1 MDSFVLETS
10 SGKLCIMLYYKRPAT
25 DPCIRDEARLAAL
38 SARCVFLFSFP
49 NHRSLSKYPR
59 PLLYHVT
66 PHPRSR
72 SRSCLTKNLPS
83 PSSSSTII
91 FSKLLSSLREIDV
104 LRYVVS
110 NKLLTRHSIRNEG
123 CDVMVKNIK
132 ARARIVER
140 FLILKISR
148 LGLMAREGE
157 EETSSENVRPTVNTD
172 TRKMEGGSSEGRG
185 DDEEEDWTR
194 GVGADEKVAT

>member
-1 MDSFVLETS
+1 MCVSILVSKPSIPFQIS
-10 SGKLCIMLYYKRPAT
+10 SP
-25 DPCIRDEARLAAL
+25 PPL
-38 SARCVFLFSFP
+38 SRREIEIQILFNQKS
-49 NHRSLSKYPR
+49 SLSSLL
-59 PLLYHVT
+59 PLLQ
-66 PHPRSR
+66 
-72 SRSCLTKNLPS
+72 L
-83 PSSSSTII
+83 
-91 FSKLLSSLREIDV
+91 SKLLSSLREIDV
-104 LRYVVS
+104 SRYVVS
-110 NKLLTRHSIRNEG
+110 NKLLTRHSIRNGG

>member
-1 MDSFVLETS
+1 MCVSVLVSKPSIPFQIS
-10 SGKLCIMLYYKRPAT
+10 SP
-25 DPCIRDEARLAAL
+25 PPL
-38 SARCVFLFSFP
+38 SRRA
-49 NHRSLSKYPR
+49 
-59 PLLYHVT
+59 
-66 PHPRSR
+66 PRSR

-110 NKLLTRHSIRNEG
+110 NKLLTRYSIRNGG

-148 LGLMAREGE
+148 LGLMAREGGRGRRKRRPKTLGRLSTRIQERWKEDRARE
-157 EETSSENVRPTVNTD
+157 EGT
-172 TRKMEGGSSEGRG
+172 TRKRIGR
-185 DDEEEDWTR
+185 
-194 GVGADEKVAT
+194 AA

>member
-104 LRYVVS
+104 SRYVVS
-110 NKLLTRHSIRNEG
+110 NKLLTRHSIRNGG

-148 LGLMAREGE
+148 LGLMAREGGRGRRKRRPKTLGRLSTRMQERWKEDRARE
-157 EETSSENVRPTVNTD
+157 EGT
-172 TRKMEGGSSEGRG
+172 TRKRIGR
-185 DDEEEDWTR
+185 
-194 GVGADEKVAT
+194 AA

>member
-104 LRYVVS
+104 SRYVVS
-110 NKLLTRHSIRNEG
+110 NKLLTRHSIRNGG

-148 LGLMAREGE
+148 LGLMAREGGRGRRKRRPKTLGRLSTRMQERCKKEDRARE
-157 EETSSENVRPTVNTD
+157 EGT
-172 TRKMEGGSSEGRG
+172 TRKRIGR
-185 DDEEEDWTR
+185 
-194 GVGADEKVAT
+194 AA

>member
-49 NHRSLSKYPR
+49 NDRSLSKYPR
-59 PLLYHVT
+59 PLLYHVA
-66 PHPRSR
+66 PYPRSR

-104 LRYVVS
+104 SRYVVS
-110 NKLLTRHSIRNEG
+110 NKLLTRYSIRNGG

-140 FLILKISR
+140 FLIQDLEVELNGEGRRKRRPKTLGR
-148 LGLMAREGE
+148 LSTRMQERWKEDRAREEG
-157 EETSSENVRPTVNTD
+157 T
-172 TRKMEGGSSEGRG
+172 TRKRIGR
-185 DDEEEDWTR
+185 
-194 GVGADEKVAT
+194 AA